1 MKVIGDST
9 RARLAVIGSQHGN
22 EPFGRDVIQRLVED
36 FKGVSDLLLVVA
48 NEEALKQN
56 VRFIDEDLNRAYGKP
71 HGSSHEATI
80 AHRITQ
86 TIGAVPWVLDLHT
99 TQSNVREFPIIVR
112 YRKEE
117 QGLVSATDYRDIAY
131 MDLPHGGDNSG
142 LGNVPGGGL
151 ALEFSQDYTTNS
163 FDQAYQDVRTVIE
176 RVLSGVVRRPQPRRI
191 FHVTHV
197 APWIAPE
204 ELALHDFR
212 YSPELGGYAVL
223 PNASEYVGKHRGF
236 VATEVI
242 DVEL

>member
-1 MKVIGDST
+1 MKVIGDSD

-22 EPFGRDVIQRLVED
+22 EPFGRDVILRLAED
-36 FKGVSDLLLVVA
+36 FKEVSDLLLVVA
-48 NEEALKQN
+48 NEEALAQN

-71 HGSSHEATI
+71 PGSSHEASV

-86 TIGAVPWVLDLHT
+86 TIENVPLVLDLHT
-99 TQSNVREFPIIVR
+99 TQADVREFPIIVR
-112 YRKEE
+112 YRTEE
-117 QGLVSATDYRDIAY
+117 QCLISATDYRDVAY

-142 LGNVPGGGL
+142 LGSISGGGL
-151 ALEFSQDYTTNS
+151 ALEFSHSYTTNS
-163 FDQAYQDVRTVIE
+163 FDQAYRDVYTIIE
-176 RVLSGVVRRPQPRRI
+176 RVLSGVARQPRPRRI

-204 ELALHDFR
+204 ELALNDFR